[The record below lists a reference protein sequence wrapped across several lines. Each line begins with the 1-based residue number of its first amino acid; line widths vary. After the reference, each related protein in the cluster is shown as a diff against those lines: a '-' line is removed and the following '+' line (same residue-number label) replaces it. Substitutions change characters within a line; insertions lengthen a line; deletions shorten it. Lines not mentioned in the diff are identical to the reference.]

1 MRRQRSFLESRVHQ
15 IFGVQMHTHAL
26 LKKRIAVDDCDDTT
40 GNKVGDDGNGATG
53 YEDDDNFDGR

>member
-1 MRRQRSFLESRVHQ
+1 
-15 IFGVQMHTHAL
+15 MHTHAL
-26 LKKRIAVDDCDDTT
+26 LKKRITVDNCDDTT